1 MPADNTQSIARIMFA
16 DVREAVVS
24 PDDTLHVDATAQPRV
39 SVLRFEE
46 THDVC
51 VVRASEVRSTPSTT
65 VYMY

>member
-1 MPADNTQSIARIMFA
+1 MVSDLAKQ
-16 DVREAVVS
+16 DVREAVMS
-24 PDDTLHVDATAQPRV
+24 ADDTMHVDATLQPRE

-51 VVRASEVRSTPSTT
+51 VVRAHTVRSTPSTT